1 MKFFSHN
8 YFWVF
13 LFIFQMG
20 FYKIIGNSENFIAD
34 FYLPFYLKFQSTYI
48 KIFNVFPFSVGDFLY
63 LISPLSLIFYL
74 IRLCIYI
81 RKKRLY
87 WIKKSLKSLLLFCNV
102 FIFCFYWFF
111 GFLYYDTQLKR
122 ALSITTIS
130 MNELKLLATKYL
142 IKTKELSYKTS
153 ISNIENQQNSL
164 NDAVVLFKDSI
175 VNLKI
180 KSTKNVKK
188 SMYSNALSYL
198 GVAGYYNP
206 FTAETQYNCNI
217 PAHNIP
223 FTLAHEKS
231 HQLGFASENE
241 ANFIGFLIA
250 KKSKDRSVQY
260 SANFMALKYLLSQ
273 IYDKDS
279 LFVKNCIS
287 NYSKKMKIDRAIEK
301 QYFKEY
307 QGKLTSVFSQ
317 VNDFYLKLNNQKGIE
332 SYNEF
337 VTLLVYYEKKEA
349 LSKDKTSKK

>member
-1 MKFFSHN
+1 MKFFSRN
-8 YFWVF
+8 YFWSF
-13 LFIFQMG
+13 LLIFQVV
-20 FYKIIGNSENFIAD
+20 FYKIIGNSENFMAH
-34 FYLPFYLKFQSTYI
+34 FYFPFYLKFQSTFI
-48 KIFNVFPFSVGDFLY
+48 KIFNVSPFSVGDFLY
-63 LISPLSLIFYL
+63 LIFAFSLIYYL
-74 IRLCIYI
+74 IRLCISI

-102 FIFCFYWFF
+102 FVFCFYWFF
-111 GFLYYDTQLKR
+111 GFLYYDTQLKNT
-122 ALSITTIS
+122 LSSTTIS
-130 MNELKLLATKYL
+130 INELKSLATNYL
-142 IKTKELSYKTS
+142 IITKELSYKTS
-153 ISNIENQQNSL
+153 ISNIENQQQSL
-164 NDAVVLFKDSI
+164 NNAVVLFEDSI

-198 GVAGYYNP
+198 GIAGYYNP
-206 FTAETQYNCNI
+206 FTAETQYNYNI
-217 PAHNIP
+217 PAHNIA

-250 KKSKDRSVQY
+250 KKSKDKSVQY

-279 LFVKNCIS
+279 LFVRNSIA
-287 NYSKKMKIDRAIEK
+287 NYSKKMKMDRAIEK
-301 QYFKEY
+301 QYFKEH

-317 VNDFYLKLNNQKGIE
+317 INDFYLKLNNQKGIE

-337 VTLLVYYEKKEA
+337 VTLLVVYEKKEA